1 MNQKN
6 IITSI
11 ISITFGIVLI
21 IAPFITEL
29 KRSLILLGIVPL
41 WMGVYFIFNI
51 LQNNKEN
58 KDKINRKN

>member
-1 MNQKN
+1 MNQKD

-11 ISITFGIVLI
+11 ISITIGIVLI
-21 IAPFITEL
+21 IAPFMTEL

>member
-1 MNQKN
+1 MNQKD
-6 IITSI
+6 IITSS
-11 ISITFGIVLI
+11 ISIIIGLVLI

-51 LQNNKEN
+51 LQNNKKN
-58 KDKINRKN
+58 KDKLN

>member
-1 MNQKN
+1 MNQKD

-11 ISITFGIVLI
+11 ISIAIGIVLI
-21 IAPFITEL
+21 IAPFMTEL

>member
-1 MNQKN
+1 MNQKD

-11 ISITFGIVLI
+11 ISITIGIVLI
-21 IAPFITEL
+21 IAPFMTEL

-51 LQNNKEN
+51 LQDNKEN

>member
-1 MNQKN
+1 MNQKDR
-6 IITSI
+6 ITSS
-11 ISITFGIVLI
+11 ISIIIGIVLI
-21 IAPFITEL
+21 ITPFITEL

-58 KDKINRKN
+58 KDKINRKD

>member
-1 MNQKN
+1 MNQKD
-6 IITSI
+6 IITSSILI
-11 ISITFGIVLI
+11 IIGIVLI

-41 WMGVYFIFNI
+41 WMGVYFIFNT

-58 KDKINRKN
+58 KDQIN

>member
-1 MNQKN
+1 MNQKD

-11 ISITFGIVLI
+11 ISITIGIVLI

>member
-1 MNQKN
+1 MNQKD

-11 ISITFGIVLI
+11 ISITIGIVLI
-21 IAPFITEL
+21 IAPFMTEL

-41 WMGVYFIFNI
+41 WMGVYFIFYI

>member
-1 MNQKN
+1 MNQKD

-11 ISITFGIVLI
+11 ISITIGIVLI
-21 IAPFITEL
+21 IAPFMTEL

-58 KDKINRKN
+58 KDKINRKD

>member
-1 MNQKN
+1 MNQKH

-11 ISITFGIVLI
+11 VSIIIGIALI
-21 IAPFITEL
+21 IVPFITEL

-41 WMGVYFIFNI
+41 WMGVYFIFNT

-58 KDKINRKN
+58 KDQIN

>member
-1 MNQKN
+1 MNQKD

-11 ISITFGIVLI
+11 ISITIGIVLI
-21 IAPFITEL
+21 IAPLMTEL

>member
-1 MNQKN
+1 MNQKD

-11 ISITFGIVLI
+11 ISNTIGIVLI
-21 IAPFITEL
+21 IAPFMTEL

>member
-1 MNQKN
+1 MNQKD

-11 ISITFGIVLI
+11 ISITIGIVLI
-21 IAPFITEL
+21 IAPFMTEL
-29 KRSLILLGIVPL
+29 KRSLILLGIVPI

-58 KDKINRKN
+58 KDKINRKD